1 MTQFPVACHFG
12 TLSQPSLP
20 QSESETPG
28 VMSVH
33 SASDREMGWQ
43 DPQCA
48 ARSPTAIWAP
58 VRDTIETINLQLT
71 AEPSWGFGVFLFCF
85 VQGVIQDS
93 FRETCVGAGKC
104 YVNYVLMKS
113 PSGQYSSCLTKY
125 QGYLS
130 DQLLQGQNAAH

>member
-1 MTQFPVACHFG
+1 MSCG
-12 TLSQPSLP
+12 TSFRDSEHPP
-20 QSESETPG
+20 PGESETLR

-43 DPQCA
+43 DLQCA

-58 VRDTIETINLQLT
+58 VSDTVETINLQLT
-71 AEPSWGFGVFLFCF
+71 SEPSWGFRVFSFCF
-85 VQGVIQDS
+85 VQRVIQDS

-104 YVNYVLMKS
+104 SVNYVLVKS